1 MQSLSNAASSQA
13 ISSKISAAKTYNES
27 SKSSAKLKKSL
38 GDSASESAEKIST
51 QLNKIRDTQKRY
63 LREPPTSM
71 DGLLNFLGQTKGKG
85 GDTMKYLKRKVLEVA
100 SKIEPKMVEIL
111 KEETIKALGCSQ
123 EQTYKGV
130 SADSLKL
137 QPLPLRPQQEGIY
150 IPIQSIDF
158 FSNLKNAPD
167 SPVGKVYYEKPEPSG
182 DNKFKPFGGNES
194 YPMNKQLYQLMDS
207 SNAGRAMSQ
216 VIGKDYT
223 GKSGRPLFDIQYTEQ
238 NSFGVTG
245 NYYRVLLIDR
255 TDPANPNQQTS
266 AVNKVGEMIADYYS
280 TINLV
285 DPVDIGAQLMNL
297 LSGALDTKAE
307 VGSGELSSQSKF
319 FIIAQRIL
327 GLCFDNRREID
338 VSGISKIAELD
349 GVDESFFELTEVD
362 LRNIDI
368 TINNVQNGIVEF
380 EDCNNVK
387 LPVNVDVIIDELINF
402 RDTLTGQTQ
411 EEKVATLEKITET
424 LAQNPEWKLFLPSN
438 LNVQA
443 SIDTSVIK
451 KIPLAVAAGIFTP
464 KVLLPVFTLMSVIQ
478 SGATFTYN
486 QAVTSA
492 NTFIQSGNTLGQQGS
507 NIVTSGADFLKQWKT
522 FSIQV
527 ISRINE
533 QFLKVLFEELKKDI
547 VLLITLIVRDI
558 QRSKKNKKLETVL
571 RLVGILIAV
580 GQLIADYRKCKSLLD
595 NILAILNLING
606 FGGDSLPL
614 PLLLASKF
622 LPGTSPERAFIN
634 VIEELQALGVP
645 TGTLP
650 DGSPNLM
657 LLYNLAT
664 HKGSEKEKAQNG
676 TIDAK
681 IVVPPLT
688 GGVFPVFGVPK

>member
-1 MQSLSNAASSQA
+1 MQSLSNSASAQQ

-27 SKSSAKLKKSL
+27 SKGSAQLKRSL
-38 GDSASESAEKIST
+38 GDSASEAAGKIST
-51 QLNKIRDTQKRY
+51 QLNKIKDAQKRY

-71 DGLLNFLGQTKGKG
+71 DNLLNFLGQTKGKG

-100 SKIEPKMVEIL
+100 TKIEPKMVDIL
-111 KEETIKALGCSQ
+111 KEESIKALGCSQ

-130 SADSLKL
+130 SVDSLKL

-158 FSNLKNAPD
+158 FSNLKNSPE
-167 SPVGKVYYEKPEPSG
+167 SPVGKVYYEKPEPSA
-182 DNKFKPFGGNES
+182 DNKFKPFGGNENF
-194 YPMNKQLYQLMDS
+194 PMNKQLYQLMDS

-223 GKSGRPLFDIQYTEQ
+223 GKSGKPLFDVQYTEQ

-245 NYYRVLLIDR
+245 NYYRVLLLDR
-255 TDPANPNQQTS
+255 TDPANPTPPGGTL
-266 AVNKVGEMIADYYS
+266 NKVGEMISDYYS

-285 DPVDIGAQLMNL
+285 DPVDIGAQLTNL
-297 LSGALDTKAE
+297 LSGALNTKAE
-307 VGSGELSSQSKF
+307 VGAGELSNQSKF
-319 FIIAQRIL
+319 FLIAQRIL
-327 GLCFDNRREID
+327 GLCFDSRREID

-349 GVDESFFELTEVD
+349 GIDESFFELTEVD

-368 TINNVQNGIVEF
+368 TINNVQNGIVQF
-380 EDCNNVK
+380 EDCNNVN
-387 LPVNVDVIIDELINF
+387 LPVDVDVLVDELVAF
-402 RDTLTGQTQ
+402 RDTLSAQTQ
-411 EEKVATLEKITET
+411 EQKVATLEQITET
-424 LAQNPEWKLFLPSN
+424 LAQNPEWKLFLPN
-438 LNVQA
+438 NVNVQA

-451 KIPLAVAAGIFTP
+451 KLPLAVAAGVFTP
-464 KVLLPVFTLMSVIQ
+464 KVLLPIFTLMSVIQ
-478 SGATFTYN
+478 SGSTFTYN
-486 QAVTSA
+486 QSVTSA
-492 NTFIQSGNTLGQQGS
+492 NTFVQSGNTVGQQGS
-507 NIVTSGADFLKQWKT
+507 NIVTSGIDFLKQWKT

-527 ISRINE
+527 ISRINAE
-533 QFLKVLFEELKKDI
+533 FLKVLFEELKKDI
-547 VLLITLIVRDI
+547 VLLISLIVKDI
-558 QRSKKNKKLETVL
+558 QRSKRNKKLETVL

-580 GQLIADYRKCKSLLD
+580 GQLISDYRKCKSLLD

-606 FGGDSLPL
+606 FGGDNLPL
-614 PLLLASKF
+614 PLLLASRF

-664 HKGSEKEKAQNG
+664 HKGAEKEKAQNG
-676 TIDAK
+676 TLDAK
-681 IVVPPLT
+681 IIVPPLT
-688 GGVFPVFGVPK
+688 GGVLPVFGIPK

>member
-1 MQSLSNAASSQA
+1 MQSLSNSASAQQ
-13 ISSKISAAKTYNES
+13 ISSKISAAKTYNDV
-27 SKSSAKLKKSL
+27 SKSSTQLKKSL
-38 GDSASESAEKIST
+38 GDSASESAQKIST
-51 QLNKIRDTQKRY
+51 QLNKIRDTQKRF

-71 DGLLNFLGQTKGKG
+71 DGLLNFLGQTKGQG
-85 GDTMKYLKRKVLEVA
+85 GDTMRYLKRKVLEVA
-100 SKIEPKMVEIL
+100 TKIEPKMVEIM

-130 SADSLKL
+130 SVDSLRA

-150 IPIQSIDF
+150 IPVQSIDF
-158 FSNLKNAPD
+158 FSNLKNSPD
-167 SPVGKVYYEKPEPSG
+167 SAVGKVYYEKPEPSG
-182 DNKFKPFGGNES
+182 DNKFKPFGGRES

-207 SNAGRAMSQ
+207 SNAGRALSQ

-223 GKSGRPLFDIQYTEQ
+223 GKSGRPLFDVQYTEQ
-238 NSFGVTG
+238 NNFGVTG
-245 NYYRVLLIDR
+245 NYYRVLLLDR
-255 TDPANPNQQTS
+255 TDPANPTQNTS
-266 AVNKVGEMIADYYS
+266 TVNKVGEMISDYYS

-285 DPVDIGAQLMNL
+285 DPVDIGAQIMNL

-307 VGSGELSSQSKF
+307 VGAGELSNQSKF
-319 FIIAQRIL
+319 FVIAQRIL

-349 GVDESFFELTEVD
+349 GVDDSFFELTEVD

-368 TINNVQNGIVEF
+368 VIDNVQNGIVEF

-387 LPVNVDVIIDELINF
+387 LPVNVDVIIDELIAF
-402 RDTLTGQTQ
+402 RDSLSAQTQ
-411 EEKVATLEKITET
+411 EEKVATLEQITET
-424 LAQNPEWKLFLPSN
+424 LAQNPEWKLFIPSN

-443 SIDTSVIK
+443 SIDTSIIK
-451 KIPLAVAAGIFTP
+451 KLPLAVAAGVFTP

-492 NTFIQSGNTLGQQGS
+492 NTFTQSGNTLGQEGS
-507 NIVTSGADFLKQWKT
+507 NIVTSGVDFLKQWKT
-522 FSIQV
+522 FSIQI
-527 ISRINE
+527 ISRINAE
-533 QFLKVLFEELKKDI
+533 FLRVLFEELKKDI
-547 VLLITLIVRDI
+547 VLLISLIIRDV
-558 QRSKKNKKLETVL
+558 QKSKRGKKIATVL

-580 GQLIADYRKCKSLLD
+580 GQLISDYRKCKSLLD
-595 NILAILNLING
+595 NILAILNLI
-606 FGGDSLPL
+606 GGLGLDRLPL
-614 PLLLASKF
+614 PLLLASQF

-634 VIEELQALGVP
+634 VVEELQAIGIP

-664 HKGSEKEKAQNG
+664 HKGSEKEKAENS
-676 TIDAK
+676 TLDAK

-688 GGVFPVFGVPK
+688 GGVFPVFGIPK